1 MRLRG
6 IYAGAVCRRFV
17 VGARDR
23 RGGEVA
29 PRPRRAGVDTRK
41 GPRSEEYHEEH
52 SRDDDVEVL
61 IRKFLVLTLGYVKN
75 DSFSMR
81 VCNGL
86 IDKGMCGRC
95 RARTFRLP
103 ANTKDRREVG
113 SSLKS
118 SRRAS

>member
-41 GPRSEEYHEEH
+41 GLRSEEYHEEH

-61 IRKFLVLTLGYVKN
+61 VLTLGYEEE
-75 DSFSMR
+75 
-81 VCNGL
+81 
-86 IDKGMCGRC
+86 
-95 RARTFRLP
+95 RLLFY
-103 ANTKDRREVG
+103 AC
-113 SSLKS
+113 L
-118 SRRAS
+118 